1 MVAGSATLHEKIA
14 EQSNMGDGLPCAD
27 EGLLLPLKR
36 SPEYRAIRP
45 RVSNI
50 RPIDSWQEYE
60 HHFFVFQLRDDREQA
75 TSEAP
80 VVVFAMHPEQTSPVS
95 VVVVTPG
102 LDGGEAEVRD
112 LRQPENSYTASY
124 SS

>member
-1 MVAGSATLHEKIA
+1 MAGPATLHEQITNQPDSA
-14 EQSNMGDGLPCAD
+14 EILPCAD
-27 EGLLLPLKR
+27 RALLVPLKR
-36 SPEYRAIRP
+36 SAEYRMVHSRLSSIQP
-45 RVSNI
+45 V
-50 RPIDSWQEYE
+50 DSWQEYE

-102 LDGGEAEVRD
+102 LDGEEAEVRD
-112 LRQPENSYTASY
+112 LRQPENSYIASY